1 MDIGSKGLAQVNLI
15 IPQSTSLTFT
25 VVQKDGEGEVVDLS
39 TASAAM
45 AFQTKDTD
53 TTYDLDSCC
62 TCTDE
67 GVYITIP
74 ASVTEDI
81 LLGKYNWDL
90 IVTMQNGT
98 VTRLCYGSASIV
110 DTYALDEV

>member
-25 VVQKDGEGEVVDLS
+25 VVQKDGEGAVIDLS
-39 TASAAM
+39 NATAAM
-45 AFQTKDTD
+45 ALQTRDTE
-53 TTYDLDSCC
+53 TTYDLDACC

-67 GVYITIP
+67 GVYVAIP

-81 LLGKYNWDL
+81 PLGKYNWDL
-90 IVTMQNGT
+90 IVTMANGT

>member
-15 IPQSTSLTFT
+15 IPQSTILTFT
-25 VVQKDGEGEVVDLS
+25 VVQKDGEGEVIDLS
-39 TASAAM
+39 NATAAM
-45 AFQTKDTD
+45 AFQSRDTE
-53 TTYDLDSCC
+53 TTYELDACC
-62 TCTDE
+62 TCAVD
-67 GVYITIP
+67 GVYVAIP

-81 LLGKYNWDL
+81 PLGKYNWDL
-90 IVTMQNGT
+90 IVTMANGT

>member
-25 VVQKDGEGEVVDLS
+25 VVQKDGEDVVIDLS
-39 TASAAM
+39 NATAAM
-45 AFQTKDTD
+45 ALQTRDTK
-53 TTYDLDSCC
+53 TTYDLDACC

-81 LLGKYNWDL
+81 PLGKYNWDL
-90 IVTMQNGT
+90 IVTMANGT
-98 VTRLCYGSASIV
+98 VTRLCYGTVSIV
-110 DTYALDEV
+110 DTYAFDEA